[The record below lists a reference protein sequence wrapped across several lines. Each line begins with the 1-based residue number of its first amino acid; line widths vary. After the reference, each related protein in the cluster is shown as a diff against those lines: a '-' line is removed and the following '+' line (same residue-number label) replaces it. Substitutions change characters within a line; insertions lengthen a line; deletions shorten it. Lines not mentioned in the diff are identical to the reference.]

1 MKMRSTGLGDTELA
15 LGISKIRRLGDCLIL
30 EGRTTEPVKW
40 HVRIAMSYRDMWQ
53 MTKLVLNPKNLF
65 FFLWK
70 TVVFKSE
77 DKIKWPDEF

>member
-15 LGISKIRRLGDCLIL
+15 LGIAKIRRLGDCLIL

-53 MTKLVLNPKNLF
+53 MTKLMINPKNILF
-65 FFLWK
+65 LIWK
-70 TVVFKSE
+70 TLRFKSAE
-77 DKIKWPDEF
+77 KISWPDKF